1 MRKTLSRF
9 LLSTL
14 AFGLLVGPVFDADAK
29 QGKRFGIEG
38 EIMSYDESN
47 KTFTVKVLSTKVS
60 GRSFSG
66 NTVGGKAPSDIKRG
80 KQYEFAIEPEGSVL
94 RRTVIKG
101 TSGGGLDPSGTS
113 EGFRKAYSMIPKAR
127 GVAMSLQDNDP
138 FAVKNGAPK
147 YKIMMIQI
155 QLTMEELE
163 KRFNEISVED

>member
-9 LLSTL
+9 SLLTL
-14 AFGLLVGPVFDADAK
+14 AFGLLVGPAFDADAK
-29 QGKRFGIEG
+29 KGKRFGIEG
-38 EIMSYDESN
+38 EIMDYDEQN
-47 KTFTVKVLSTKVS
+47 KTITVKILSTKVS

-66 NTVGGKAPSDIKRG
+66 NTVGGKAPGDIKRL
-80 KQYEFAIEPEGSVL
+80 KQYKFAIEPEGSVL

-113 EGFRKAYSMIPKAR
+113 EGFKQAYSMIPKAR

-138 FAVKNGAPK
+138 AAVKNGAPK

-163 KRFNEISVED
+163 RRFNEISVEE